1 MNNDDNDNNEI
12 RLHGRRVLVT
22 GSARGLGEA
31 FARALVSAG
40 AKVVVSDVLHERGQA
55 LAQAL
60 GANAS
65 YVPMDLSDA
74 ASIRAGVDAAAAAMG
89 GLDGLINN
97 AAITNSGGRNMD
109 QLEADMWDRVMD
121 VNVRGTWQATVAA
134 TPHLAASGSGRVVNL
149 ASDTA
154 LWGAP
159 RLMAYIASK
168 GAVIAMTRGM
178 ARELGPQGITV
189 RRVPSLLAGGD
200 VAQLVRDVI
209 ADLATHGSTT
219 RVEEAGNELL
229 STMACHGSIR
239 ANRRLSLP
247 EMDALLREMEITERS
262 GQCNH
267 GRPTWVQLSLQELD
281 RLFLR
286 GR

>member
-1 MNNDDNDNNEI
+1 MHLDNEI
-12 RLHGRRVLVT
+12 QLQGRRVLVT

-31 FARALVSAG
+31 FARALVAAG
-40 AKVVVSDVLHERGQA
+40 AQVVVSDVLHERGQA
-55 LAQAL
+55 LAAAL
-60 GANAS
+60 GARAC

-97 AAITNSGGRNMD
+97 AAITNSGGRTMD
-109 QLEADMWDRVMD
+109 QLDADMWDRVMD

-134 TPHLAASGSGRVVNL
+134 TKHLAASGSGRVVNL

-189 RRVPSLLAGGD
+189 NAIAPGLTLVEATEYVPAERHDYYLKGRAVPRVQKPED
-200 VAQLVRDVI
+200 VTA
-209 ADLATHGSTT
+209 AA
-219 RVEEAGNELL
+219 
-229 STMACHGSIR
+229 
-239 ANRRLSLP
+239 
-247 EMDALLREMEITERS
+247 
-262 GQCNH
+262 
-267 GRPTWVQLSLQELD
+267 
-281 RLFLR
+281 LFLMTR
-286 GR
+286 ASGFITGQLLPVNGGFVMN